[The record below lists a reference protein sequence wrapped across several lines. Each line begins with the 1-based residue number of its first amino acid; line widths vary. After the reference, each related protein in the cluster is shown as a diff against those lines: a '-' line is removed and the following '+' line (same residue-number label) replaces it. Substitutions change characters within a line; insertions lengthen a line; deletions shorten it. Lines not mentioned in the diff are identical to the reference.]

1 MTKINTNIQ
10 NHGTFSS
17 SNGKRF
23 DKNVI
28 IFVADMSSTMHFN
41 NKKKDIL
48 TLGKGPTDEWN
59 DPTLTVEKEYSIK
72 AAEAT

>member
-48 TLGKGPTDEWN
+48 TLGKGPTDE
-59 DPTLTVEKEYSIK
+59 
-72 AAEAT
+72 

>member
-17 SNGKRF
+17 ANSKRF
-23 DKNVI
+23 EKNVMT
-28 IFVADMSSTMHFN
+28 FVADMSPTTHFN

-48 TLGKGPTDEWN
+48 TLGKGPTDE
-59 DPTLTVEKEYSIK
+59 
-72 AAEAT
+72 